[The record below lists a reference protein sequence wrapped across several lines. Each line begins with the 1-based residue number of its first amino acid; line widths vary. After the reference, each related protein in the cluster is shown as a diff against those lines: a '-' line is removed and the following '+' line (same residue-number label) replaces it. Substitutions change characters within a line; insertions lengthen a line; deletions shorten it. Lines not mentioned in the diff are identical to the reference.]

1 MQVVVSGR
9 PRRSEPS
16 LRLSILCAMSLPRA
30 VEEKERAM
38 RGRDRQLADS
48 GLRKHNHGTEHG
60 GELAALGGGKGLNNF
75 CSGGMSL
82 AASANPGFFEKPF
95 TKTSIQYS
103 FYHLN
108 LEA

>member
-60 GELAALGGGKGLNNF
+60 GELAALGGGEGLNNF
-75 CSGGMSL
+75 CSGGDVTNSV
-82 AASANPGFFEKPF
+82 SKPR
-95 TKTSIQYS
+95 
-103 FYHLN
+103 L
-108 LEA
+108 L

>member
-1 MQVVVSGR
+1 MQVVISGR

-48 GLRKHNHGTEHG
+48 GL
-60 GELAALGGGKGLNNF
+60 
-75 CSGGMSL
+75 S
-82 AASANPGFFEKPF
+82 
-95 TKTSIQYS
+95 
-103 FYHLN
+103 
-108 LEA
+108 

>member
-1 MQVVVSGR
+1 LSRASYRGGKFKGLTWAMQVVVSGR

-48 GLRKHNHGTEHG
+48 GL
-60 GELAALGGGKGLNNF
+60 
-75 CSGGMSL
+75 S
-82 AASANPGFFEKPF
+82 
-95 TKTSIQYS
+95 
-103 FYHLN
+103 
-108 LEA
+108 